1 MYAIAADSPI
11 GVSAAMWKAGI
22 ARRNRIWGLKLQEL
36 LATPQ
41 RTLVV
46 VGALHLCGPGNL
58 EECLGVALR
67 SV

>member
-1 MYAIAADSPI
+1 
-11 GVSAAMWKAGI
+11 MWEAGL

-36 LATPQ
+36 LPTRQ

-67 SV
+67 PVW